1 MEKPIKL
8 FKGEMI
14 MEKFM
19 NVLKKPIVWILA
31 LILAIMGG
39 IITLILKRK

>member
-1 MEKPIKL
+1 
-8 FKGEMI
+8 

>member
-1 MEKPIKL
+1 
-8 FKGEMI
+8 

-31 LILAIMGG
+31 LILTIMGG